1 MSTPDDNPNLKKHLK
16 YRSVTQPKT
25 ALDETEK
32 RRRVANYIRLRAGGL
47 RGKALFKRAK
57 IEKSQTLTLAA
68 ELKIDMGGLK

>member
-1 MSTPDDNPNLKKHLK
+1 MSTPDNPNIKNWLK

-32 RRRVANYIRLRAGGL
+32 RRRLANYIRLRADGL

-57 IEKSQTLTLAA
+57 LEKSQALKLAA
-68 ELKIDMGGLK
+68 ELNIDMGGAK